1 MEVIISVNSL
11 VKIVHISTDVPVFD
25 NSILRAIKKSAKISL
40 KKKNKGRVS
49 IMDTLFIIFVS

>member
-11 VKIVHISTDVPVFD
+11 VKIVHISTDVPVSD

-40 KKKNKGRVS
+40 KKKNKERVS
-49 IMDTLFIIFVS
+49 IIDTLFIIFVS